1 MAVSFELI
9 LNSIEQSLRLLLLI
23 HFSSL
28 HPIHNLSALY
38 KTLLKKSGGK
48 EGIRTQIVDRVNAL
62 GKSLNMGCITEK
74 DICKCLNKH
83 DSSYSSFRYFGLNDE
98 GQATMRWEMKQY
110 EVKILHSLALTLIE
124 INYIEMRERGIP
136 ILATM
141 KKLSAQEITDELR
154 EMMKRMNEQ
163 STS

>member
-1 MAVSFELI
+1 
-9 LNSIEQSLRLLLLI
+9 
-23 HFSSL
+23 
-28 HPIHNLSALY
+28 
-38 KTLLKKSGGK
+38 
-48 EGIRTQIVDRVNAL
+48 
-62 GKSLNMGCITEK
+62 
-74 DICKCLNKH
+74 
-83 DSSYSSFRYFGLNDE
+83 
-98 GQATMRWEMKQY
+98 MKQY